1 MFFKGMIESLYR
13 YTGTSKVRLYVK
25 KTKIIENIGRMT
37 YNGKRV
43 YLVKLL
49 YNKVILEYS

>member
-1 MFFKGMIESLYR
+1 MFFKGMIESLCR

-25 KTKIIENIGRMT
+25 KTKIIENVGRMT

-43 YLVKLL
+43 HLVELL